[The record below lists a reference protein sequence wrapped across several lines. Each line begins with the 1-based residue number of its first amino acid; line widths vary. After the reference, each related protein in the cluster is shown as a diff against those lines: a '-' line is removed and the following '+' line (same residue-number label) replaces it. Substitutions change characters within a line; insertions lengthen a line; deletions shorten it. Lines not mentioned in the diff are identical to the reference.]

1 MKHLLVIL
9 LFTLSVLHAQSLT
22 VGSEIQTL
30 NSFEY
35 ETPKSRR
42 MKIPLNSK
50 TVLIAFDKDTGAL
63 VNEYLDTQNKYFL
76 QRKKAIFIADINKMP
91 TVITNMFAL
100 PKLRKYK
107 HLIYL
112 HYSEKFESFVPKKTD
127 MISVLKFEDKK
138 LKSISYIS
146 TKAEL
151 AKVF

>member
-1 MKHLLVIL
+1 MKKIFLLLIVSIL
-9 LFTLSVLHAQSLT
+9 TLSANSIKE
-22 VGSEIQTL
+22 GSKIQML
-30 NSFEY
+30 NNYDY
-35 ETPKSRR
+35 ETPKSRK
-42 MKIPLNSK
+42 MKVPLNTR

-63 VNEYLDTQNKYFL
+63 VNEYLSTKNKYFL

-112 HYSEKFESFVPKKTD
+112 HYSDKFESAVPKKSEKVT
-127 MISVLKFEDKK
+127 ILKFENQE

-146 TKAEL
+146 TKEEL
-151 AKVF
+151 DKVF